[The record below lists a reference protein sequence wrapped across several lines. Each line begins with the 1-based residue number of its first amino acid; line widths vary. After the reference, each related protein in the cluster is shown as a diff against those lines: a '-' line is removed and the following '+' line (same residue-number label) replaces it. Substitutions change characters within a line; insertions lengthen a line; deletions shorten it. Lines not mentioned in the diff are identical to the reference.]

1 MIYTNPQKIV
11 QGMEHASTRQVCAA
25 AMMGGMGK
33 HAIGVSVHNIMA
45 RFATFKEHALTLMS
59 QQVALELAHVL
70 HHSLGQRVSSSG
82 ARLPKPGQLS
92 CPMVWLEATT
102 LDIRPAKK
110 RSPYGVLNV
119 MAMARVIRIL
129 AVAHVTLSTVE
140 SRVKE
145 RTVLWSMDVSATI
158 KGSAF
163 AKTRLMTT
171 SALASAPGHT
181 LE

>member
-1 MIYTNPQKIV
+1 
-11 QGMEHASTRQVCAA
+11 
-25 AMMGGMGK
+25 
-33 HAIGVSVHNIMA
+33 
-45 RFATFKEHALTLMS
+45 
-59 QQVALELAHVL
+59 
-70 HHSLGQRVSSSG
+70 
-82 ARLPKPGQLS
+82 
-92 CPMVWLEATT
+92 MVWLEVTT